1 MRLKWFEEHK
11 NLHAGSDEKNP
22 GSNPREIA
30 AISEEALDDETMAML
45 VDDYFV
51 RQKGFAEF
59 LGVGE
64 STVAGWVKNKQFPDY
79 AKRATLAAYCAGKH
93 FDAAQAAQQDGKR
106 PMVVKDGERYLIVKF
121 DTDEAGVSLGRI
133 IARDLPNEKTAL
145 VLSSSGRAWEFL
157 RSAERLIDH
166 EIDMQ
171 DAGDSHWL
179 KILKDEITT
188 ERQRTFAHDKF
199 LERIMQKRQREA
211 EIGNLGIDEI
221 LADLD
226 LGAAPESAKVVN
238 GSNKEVGE

>member
-11 NLHAGSDEKNP
+11 NEYAGSDEQTP
-22 GSNPREIA
+22 GRNPREIA
-30 AISEEALDDETMAML
+30 AISDDALDGETMALL

-51 RQKGFAEF
+51 FQKSFAEF

-121 DTDEAGVSLGRI
+121 NTDEAGVSLGRI

-145 VLSSSGRAWEFL
+145 VLSNSGRAWEFL

>member
-30 AISEEALDDETMAML
+30 AISEEALDDETMALL

-93 FDAAQAAQQDGKR
+93 FDAAQDAQQDGKR
-106 PMVVKDGERYLIVKF
+106 HKVVKDGELYLIVEF

-133 IARDLPNEKTAL
+133 IARDLPDVKTAL
-145 VLSSSGRAWEFL
+145 VLSSSHRAWELLDRAEDSIDREIERMDPAHSDFL
-157 RSAERLIDH
+157 LF
-166 EIDMQ
+166 
-171 DAGDSHWL
+171 L
-179 KILKDEITT
+179 KEEITV
-188 ERQRTFAHDKF
+188 ERRH
-199 LERIMQKRQREA
+199 
-211 EIGNLGIDEI
+211 
-221 LADLD
+221 
-226 LGAAPESAKVVN
+226 SVN
-238 GSNKEVGE
+238 RPLN